1 MARDI
6 ASFMLAVQWC
16 QHPRQWHKH
25 RQMPLPMLLSL
36 SGQVFS
42 LCRAPVYGHD
52 RSIQIVT
59 WTYVNMLS
67 TFVFTVYWA
76 VQCLSLLL
84 LSSNAFADC
93 WIFKVFL
100 CQSALIF
107 VFFNKLASGYIWM
120 NVKDCWLCDIV
131 WFDSLV
137 CMCLCACVYTCV
149 YACVRQ
155 VLHWLASMTVGDIAL
170 RLMPMLVQ
178 SAICLLMQHG
188 LLVSHGCCSFHF
200 CQTFLL
206 MCLMTITSF
215 SALTLSVGSFDP

>member
-6 ASFMLAVQWC
+6 ASFMPAVQWC

-25 RQMPLPMLLSL
+25 RQMPLPMLMSL
-36 SGQVFS
+36 SGQVVS

-120 NVKDCWLCDIV
+120 NVKDCWLCDIM
-131 WFDSLV
+131 WFDSPV
-137 CMCLCACVYTCV
+137 CVCLCACVYTCMNGWPGRCFTGWRQWQSV
-149 YACVRQ
+149 TLLCGWCRCLYSQRSVSSCSTVCLSLMFAAHFTFVR
-155 VLHWLASMTVGDIAL
+155 HSY
-170 RLMPMLVQ
+170 
-178 SAICLLMQHG
+178 
-188 LLVSHGCCSFHF
+188 
-200 CQTFLL
+200 
-206 MCLMTITSF
+206 
-215 SALTLSVGSFDP
+215 